1 VNLVGGSDNS
11 LVPTVGGPDDRIH
24 GVAPAGPVPAASRWL
39 ALTILCAGFL
49 LIVVD
54 MTIVN
59 VALPSIQRD
68 LHFTAP
74 GLAWVVNA
82 YLIAY
87 AGLLLLAG
95 RLGDLIGRKRVFL
108 AGLTIFTVASLLCGL
123 SINQPMLIAARF
135 LQGVGGAVSSAV
147 ILAMIVTLFPKPE
160 DQARA
165 FGVFS
170 VIASAGAAIGLLAG
184 GLITQAVSWHWIFFV
199 NLPLGAVTALVA
211 WRLLDPDRGIGLG
224 RGADFLGAAL
234 VTAALML
241 GVYTIVQ
248 SDQVGLGSARTLEL
262 GAVSLALLA
271 AFIVRQAYGR
281 NPILPLRLFGSRIIS
296 GANVVQILMVAAF
309 FSFFFLG
316 SLDFQR
322 VLGYGPLRIGLA
334 FLPVALV
341 MGAFSV
347 RFSAWL
353 INRFGARPMLLT
365 GQGLI
370 AAGLLLLGLGPTHS
384 DYVTNLLVPLAL
396 LGLGGGLS
404 FPALTIIAMSDTPQ
418 RDSGLASGLLNTSGQ
433 VGGAL
438 GLAVFATVAGT
449 RTVQL
454 AGQGLTGAAALAGGY
469 HMAWL
474 LGAGIVV
481 VTIALAAITLR
492 GQPSAAQEDDEEAA
506 A

>member
-1 VNLVGGSDNS
+1 
-11 LVPTVGGPDDRIH
+11 
-24 GVAPAGPVPAASRWL
+24 
-39 ALTILCAGFL
+39 
-49 LIVVD
+49 
-54 MTIVN
+54 
-59 VALPSIQRD
+59 
-68 LHFTAP
+68 
-74 GLAWVVNA
+74 
-82 YLIAY
+82 
-87 AGLLLLAG
+87 
-95 RLGDLIGRKRVFL
+95 
-108 AGLTIFTVASLLCGL
+108 
-123 SINQPMLIAARF
+123 
-135 LQGVGGAVSSAV
+135 
-147 ILAMIVTLFPKPE
+147 MIVTLFPKPE

-170 VIASAGAAIGLLAG
+170 FIASGGAAIGLLAG

-199 NLPLGAVTALVA
+199 NLPIGAATALVA
-211 WRLLDPDRGIGLG
+211 WRLLDSDRGIGLG
-224 RGADFLGAAL
+224 RGADFIGAGL

-248 SDQVGLGSARTLEL
+248 SEQFRLGSVRTLAL
-262 GAVSLALLA
+262 GGVSLALLV
-271 AFIVRQAYGR
+271 AFLVRQAYGR

-296 GANVVQILMVAAF
+296 GANLIQILMVGAF

-334 FLPVALV
+334 FLPVAVV

-353 INRFGARPMLLT
+353 INRFGARSMLLT

-384 DYVTNLLVPLAL
+384 DYMTNLLVPLAL
-396 LGLGGGLS
+396 LGLGGGLT
-404 FPALTIIAMSDTPQ
+404 FPALTIIAMSDTAP

-454 AGQGLTGAAALAGGY
+454 GSQGLTTPAALAGGY
-469 HMAWL
+469 HLAWL

-481 VTIALAAITLR
+481 ATIAMAAILLR
-492 GQPSAAQEDDEEAA
+492 GQPSSEQESAEDDEAA